1 MFHYIEFLKSNY
13 AKQNNVTV
21 ENLEEK
27 KLKSVTDLAF
37 GKEKSQYQMILMR
50 QWKNLMG
57 ICKYERT
64 L

>member
-21 ENLEEK
+21 ETLEEK

-37 GKEKSQYQMILMR
+37 DKEKSQYQMILMR
-50 QWKNLMG
+50 
-57 ICKYERT
+57 
-64 L
+64 